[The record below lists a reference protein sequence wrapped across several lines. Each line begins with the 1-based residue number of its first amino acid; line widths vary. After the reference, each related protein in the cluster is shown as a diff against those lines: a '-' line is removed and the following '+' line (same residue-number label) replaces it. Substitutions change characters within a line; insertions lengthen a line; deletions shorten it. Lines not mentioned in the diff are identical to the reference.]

1 MASLEEI
8 RKKLQEM
15 EARKQ
20 GGNRQFTS
28 GLTYPFWNIPEN
40 EAAVLRFL
48 PDKDV
53 ENTFFWRERQL
64 INLAFPGIKGQD
76 ENKRVVVKVPCVEMW
91 GDTCPITSEI
101 RPWWDDES
109 LKERAREYWKKRSYM
124 FQGFVIEDPLNE
136 EEKPENPI
144 RRFILG
150 PQIFNIVKD
159 ALLDP
164 EMDNVPHDYLN
175 GTDFRIT
182 RTKKGQ
188 YADYSTS
195 KWARKETALTEEQ
208 LEAIEA
214 NGLFD
219 LNDWLPARPDAAALN
234 AIAEMFEASVDG
246 ELYDPERWAKY
257 YRPYG
262 LEYDAS
268 GTDNDSSS
276 ETTTSEA
283 APTTTTESKEEAT
296 PATPAPAAE
305 EKVEAAPKSGA
316 ADILAK
322 IKARAGAE

>member
-1 MASLEEI
+1 MASLDEI

-15 EARKQ
+15 ESRKQ

-48 PDKDV
+48 PDADPN
-53 ENTFFWRERQL
+53 NTFFWRERQL
-64 INLAFPGIKGQD
+64 INLSFPGIKGQD
-76 ENKRVVVKVPCVEMW
+76 EHKTVVVKVPCVEMW
-91 GDTCPITSEI
+91 GDACPILAEI
-101 RPWWDDES
+101 RPMWDDKS
-109 LKERAREYWKKRSYM
+109 LEDTARKYWKKRSYM
-124 FQGFVIEDPLNE
+124 FQGFVNEDPLNE
-136 EEKPENPI
+136 EESPENPI

-164 EMDNVPHDYLN
+164 DMENVPTDYLN

-195 KWARKETALTEEQ
+195 KWARKESSLTEEQ
-208 LEAIEA
+208 LEAIEKF
-214 NGLFD
+214 GLVN
-219 LNDWLPARPDAAALN
+219 LNDWLPAKPDAAALN
-234 AIAEMFEASVDG
+234 AISEMFEASING
-246 ELYDPERWAKY
+246 ELYDPEQWAKY

-268 GTDNDSSS
+268 DDNSSS
-276 ETTTSEA
+276 ETTEAKVEVKEEVKEEA
-283 APTTTTESKEEAT
+283 APAAT
-296 PATPAPAAE
+296 PEPAPEVKASTGSS
-305 EKVEAAPKSGA
+305 KSA
-316 ADILAK
+316 QDILAK
-322 IKARAGAE
+322 IKARSNAE

>member
-1 MASLEEI
+1 MASLDEI

-20 GGNRQFTS
+20 GGNRQSTS

-48 PDKDV
+48 PDANA

-64 INLAFPGIKGQD
+64 INLSFPGIKGQD
-76 ENKRVVVKVPCVEMW
+76 ENKTVVVKVPCVEMW
-91 GDTCPITSEI
+91 GETCPILAEV
-101 RPWWDDES
+101 RPMWNDKS
-109 LKERAREYWKKRSYM
+109 LEDTARQYWKKRSYM
-124 FQGFVIEDPLNE
+124 FQGFVVEDPLTE
-136 EEKPENPI
+136 DEKPENPI

-164 EMDNVPHDYLN
+164 DMENIPTDYLN

-195 KWARKETALTEEQ
+195 KWARKESSLTEDQ
-208 LEAIEA
+208 LEAIEKH
-214 NGLFD
+214 GLVD
-219 LNDWLPARPDAAALN
+219 LNDWLPAKPDAAALN

-246 ELYDPERWAKY
+246 DLYDPERWAKY

-268 GTDNDSSS
+268 SDDNDSSGS
-276 ETTTSEA
+276 EKAE
-283 APTTTTESKEEAT
+283 K
-296 PATPAPAAE
+296 AE
-305 EKVEAAPKSGA
+305 ETVTETKAEETAEKAEPKATSGSSNA
-316 ADILAK
+316 QDILAK
-322 IKARAGAE
+322 IRNRANAE

>member
-1 MASLEEI
+1 MASLDEI

-15 EARKQ
+15 ESRKQ

-48 PDKDV
+48 PDADPN
-53 ENTFFWRERQL
+53 NTFFWRERQL
-64 INLAFPGIKGQD
+64 INLSFPGIKGQD
-76 ENKRVVVKVPCVEMW
+76 EHKTVVVKVPCVEMW
-91 GDTCPITSEI
+91 GDACPILAEV
-101 RPWWDDES
+101 RPMWDDKS
-109 LKERAREYWKKRSYM
+109 LEETARKYWKKRSYM
-124 FQGFVIEDPLNE
+124 FQGFVIDDPLNE
-136 EEKPENPI
+136 DDKPENPI

-164 EMDNVPHDYLN
+164 DMENVPTDYLN

-182 RTKKGQ
+182 RTMKGQ

-195 KWARKETALTEEQ
+195 KWARKESSLTEDQ
-208 LEAIEA
+208 LEAIEKF
-214 NGLFD
+214 GLVD
-219 LNDWLPARPDAAALN
+219 LNDWLPAKPDAAALN
-234 AIAEMFEASVDG
+234 AISEMFEASVDG

-268 GTDNDSSS
+268 SDDNDSST
-276 ETTTSEA
+276 ETKTEEA
-283 APTTTTESKEEAT
+283 APVTTTESKEEPVA
-296 PATPAPAAE
+296 ATPAPEVKAE
-305 EKVEAAPKSGA
+305 GGNKSA
-316 ADILAK
+316 QDILAK
-322 IKARAGAE
+322 IRNRASAE

>member
-8 RKKLQEM
+8 RKKLQDM

-20 GGNRQFTS
+20 GGNRQFAS

-64 INLAFPGIKGQD
+64 INLTFPGIAGQD
-76 ENKRVVVKVPCVEMW
+76 ENKKVVVKVPCVEMW
-91 GDTCPITSEI
+91 GDTCPVISEI
-101 RPWWDDES
+101 RPWWNDKS
-109 LKERAREYWKKRSYM
+109 LEDQARQYWKKRSYL
-124 FQGFVIEDPLNE
+124 FQGFVNEDPLDE
-136 EEKPENPI
+136 DEKPENPI

-164 EMDNVPHDYLN
+164 DMENVPHDYLN

-195 KWARKETALTEEQ
+195 KWARKESSLAEEQ
-208 LEAIEA
+208 LEAIEKF
-214 NGLFD
+214 GLFD
-219 LNDWLPARPDAAALN
+219 LNDWLPARPDAEAMN

-246 ELYDPERWAKY
+246 NLYDPERWAKY

-262 LEYDAS
+262 LEYDAA
-268 GTDNDSSS
+268 GTDKDSSS
-276 ETTTSEA
+276 ETKTEA
-283 APTTTTESKEEAT
+283 ASETTTTESKEEPVKAE
-296 PATPAPAAE
+296 PAAE
-305 EKVEAAPKSGA
+305 VKEVKEGGNSSAQ
-316 ADILAK
+316 DILAK
-322 IKARAGAE
+322 IRNRASAE

>member
-15 EARKQ
+15 ESRK
-20 GGNRQFTS
+20 GGNNRQFTS

-48 PDKDV
+48 PDANP

-64 INLAFPGIKGQD
+64 INLKFPGIKGQD
-76 ENKRVVVKVPCVEMW
+76 ENKSVVVKVPCVEMW
-91 GDTCPITSEI
+91 GETCPILAEV
-101 RPWWDDES
+101 RPMWNDKS
-109 LKERAREYWKKRSYM
+109 LEDTARQYWKKRSYM
-124 FQGFVIEDPLNE
+124 FQGFVNEDPLND

-159 ALLDP
+159 ALMDP
-164 EMDNVPHDYLN
+164 DMENIPVDYLN

-195 KWARKETALTEEQ
+195 KWGRKESSLTEEQ
-208 LEAIEA
+208 LEAIEKH
-214 NGLFD
+214 GLFD
-219 LNDWLPARPDAAALN
+219 LNEWLPKKPDAAGLN
-234 AIAEMFEASVDG
+234 AISEMFEASVDG
-246 ELYDPERWAKY
+246 ELYDPERWASY

-268 GTDNDSSS
+268 DDDDKGSAG
-276 ETTTSEA
+276 ETTETKTEA
-283 APTTTTESKEEAT
+283 KTETVTETKAEE
-296 PATPAPAAE
+296 PVE
-305 EKVEAAPKSGA
+305 EKVEVKAEGGAKSA
-316 ADILAK
+316 QDILAK
-322 IKARAGAE
+322 IRNRASAE

>member
-15 EARKQ
+15 ESRK
-20 GGNRQFTS
+20 GGNNRQFAS

-48 PDKDV
+48 PDDNP

-64 INLAFPGIKGQD
+64 INLKFPGIKGQD
-76 ENKRVVVKVPCVEMW
+76 ENKSVVVKVPCVEMW
-91 GDTCPITSEI
+91 GETCPILAEV
-101 RPWWDDES
+101 RPMWNDKS
-109 LKERAREYWKKRSYM
+109 LEDTARQYWKKRSYM
-124 FQGFVIEDPLNE
+124 FQGFVVEDPLND

-159 ALLDP
+159 ALMDP
-164 EMDNVPHDYLN
+164 DMENIPVDYLN

-182 RTKKGQ
+182 RTKKGP

-195 KWARKETALTEEQ
+195 KWARKESSLTEEQ
-208 LEAIEA
+208 LEAIEKH
-214 NGLFD
+214 GLFD
-219 LNDWLPARPDAAALN
+219 LNEWLPKKPDAAGLN
-234 AIAEMFEASVDG
+234 AISEMFEASVDG
-246 ELYDPERWAKY
+246 NLYDPERWAKY

-268 GTDNDSSS
+268 DDDKGSSG
-276 ETTTSEA
+276 ETT
-283 APTTTTESKEEAT
+283 KEEA
-296 PATPAPAAE
+296 APAPAAE
-305 EKVEAAPKSGA
+305 AKEEAAPAAEAPAPEAKAEGGAKSA
-316 ADILAK
+316 QDILAK
-322 IKARAGAE
+322 IRNRASAE